1 MNFMVTNGGASPED
15 AVRALAAMSATGEG
29 GPLPNPSNVLRS
41 SQQYSRFLRHR
52 ARGRGDAKSQPHR
65 KTAVVVAPDLD
76 AANHSIESA
85 GQSGVQ
91 LISTLSP
98 PCAKQNPGVRV
109 PAKKAYRLAVLKK
122 IEVKEQTL
130 KSDSTRKAIE
140 VDLHGKERRGS
151 LQENV
156 ESPGGFGDSNI
167 TSTRYQ
173 EVDSPTTLARSKYV
187 MSNKMVEVTGITG
200 VTSTQH
206 VDRGTASQSN
216 TTECTLSRVAIGRAT
231 QSKGGILAAG
241 PFRRAAPKIP
251 LHQIVDV
258 EKNLQI
264 HDNFCRKYA
273 QQILREHTPGASKR
287 RSQNVS
293 ALRSSNSPASSPAR
307 DQQTSCMDDDEKL
320 KILMTNG
327 RQSKTKNLYDY
338 LELEQLHTEPTK
350 FGREFEQNAILI
362 PQQRALN

>member
-1 MNFMVTNGGASPED
+1 MNFMVTNGGASPGE
-15 AVRALAAMSATGEG
+15 AVRALAAMSAAGEG
-29 GPLPNPSNVLRS
+29 GPPPNPSNVMRS

-52 ARGRGDAKSQPHR
+52 ARGRGDAKTLPPR
-65 KTAVVVAPDLD
+65 KTAVAVAPDLD

-98 PCAKQNPGVRV
+98 PSAKQNPGVRL

-140 VDLHGKERRGS
+140 VDLHGKARRAS
-151 LQENV
+151 LRAKA

-187 MSNKMVEVTGITG
+187 LSNKMVEVTGITG
-200 VTSTQH
+200 ATSTQH
-206 VDRGTASQSN
+206 VDRGTASQSDA
-216 TTECTLSRVAIGRAT
+216 TERTLSHVAIGRAT
-231 QSKGGILAAG
+231 RPKGGILASG

-287 RSQNVS
+287 QSHNVS
-293 ALRSSNSPASSPAR
+293 AMRADSIASSSPTR

-338 LELEQLHTEPTK
+338 LELEPLRAEPTK

-362 PQQRALN
+362 PPQRALN

>member
-1 MNFMVTNGGASPED
+1 
-15 AVRALAAMSATGEG
+15 
-29 GPLPNPSNVLRS
+29 
-41 SQQYSRFLRHR
+41 
-52 ARGRGDAKSQPHR
+52 
-65 KTAVVVAPDLD
+65 
-76 AANHSIESA
+76 
-85 GQSGVQ
+85 
-91 LISTLSP
+91 
-98 PCAKQNPGVRV
+98 
-109 PAKKAYRLAVLKK
+109 
-122 IEVKEQTL
+122 
-130 KSDSTRKAIE
+130 
-140 VDLHGKERRGS
+140 
-151 LQENV
+151 V

-173 EVDSPTTLARSKYV
+173 DVDSPTTLARSKYV

-200 VTSTQH
+200 VTSTQQ

-216 TTECTLSRVAIGRAT
+216 TTERTLSKVAIGRAI
-231 QSKGGILAAG
+231 QPKGGMLASG

-273 QQILREHTPGASKR
+273 QQILREQTPAKSR
-287 RSQNVS
+287 RLSQNVS
-293 ALRSSNSPASSPAR
+293 ALRSGNSPASSPTR
-307 DQQTSCMDDDEKL
+307 DQQQTSCMDDDEKL
-320 KILMTNG
+320 KILMTYG
-327 RQSKTKNLYDY
+327 KESKTKNLYDY